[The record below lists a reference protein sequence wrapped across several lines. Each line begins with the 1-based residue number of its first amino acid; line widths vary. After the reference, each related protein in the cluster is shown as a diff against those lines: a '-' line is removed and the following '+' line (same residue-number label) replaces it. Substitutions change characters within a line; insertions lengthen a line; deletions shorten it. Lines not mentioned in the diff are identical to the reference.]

1 MLLFCNLSWISIYSS
16 PRHPDELKEGT
27 DEHQSW
33 KDLYPNIGDNKVE
46 FADVGLVVKNNN
58 LNTHEAKYFINYF
71 SCGYGGFLM
80 SLSET
85 YPDKFSLG
93 MEIRVKVS
101 DFVMDKIETL
111 RKINPGQYEN
121 VACLRTN
128 AMKYLPNYFYKAQLS
143 KIFFLYPDPHFK
155 KSKHKWR
162 IINPA
167 LLAEYAYV
175 LKKGGHIYTVTDV
188 EDLHV
193 WMTSHLEA
201 HILFKRLTD
210 EETSLDILHDK
221 LLNSSEEA
229 QKVERNHGQK
239 FLSIFRRL

>member
-1 MLLFCNLSWISIYSS
+1 
-16 PRHPDELKEGT
+16 
-27 DEHQSW
+27 
-33 KDLYPNIGDNKVE
+33 
-46 FADVGLVVKNNN
+46 
-58 LNTHEAKYFINYF
+58 
-71 SCGYGGFLM
+71 M

-111 RKINPGQYEN
+111 RKIHSGKYEN
-121 VACLRTN
+121 IACLRTN

-143 KIFFLYPDPHFK
+143 KMFFLYPDPHFK

-201 HILFKRLTD
+201 HLLFRRLTD
-210 EETSLDILHDK
+210 EETASDILHDK

-239 FLSIFRRL
+239 FLSIFERI